1 MMSVVL
7 QDSAEA
13 YVAVQRA
20 QIVGTILG
28 TKETRF
34 RVSNS
39 GIQARLIDFE
49 PPCRSSGDESAIR
62 DAPNLRQSMPGARRL
77 QSFSTIR
84 WQRSSSG
91 RGSKGFRLLGSWV
104 GNLLDPPPTHY

>member
-1 MMSVVL
+1 MSVVL

-13 YVAVQRA
+13 YVAIQRA

-62 DAPNLRQSMPGARRL
+62 NAPKSAAINARRPTL
-77 QSFSTIR
+77 AAFFNNT
-84 WQRSSSG
+84 
-91 RGSKGFRLLGSWV
+91 LAEVELGSRVQGFQITWQL
-104 GNLLDPPPTHY
+104 GR